1 MEWVLEYDSRQLET
15 LGLSP
20 SDITSAVSAF
30 TRKEHL
36 GMGTEITDSG
46 DFLTVR
52 MAIVPEKKFDLADI
66 SSIPVKMVG
75 GRIDRR
81 STNSSP
87 CATARANRRHTT
99 A

>member
-1 MEWVLEYDSRQLET
+1 MET

-75 GRIDRR
+75 GRIITLDKLVTVRHSESKPTSYYR
-81 STNSSP
+81 MP
-87 CATARANRRHTT
+87 KTAPTR
-99 A
+99 